1 MHKTANRECKELS
14 VNLEWILYFKILV
27 VAKGWEHQRTRYRKY
42 QPIRNTFFLENG
54 RYRFFHTIS
63 DICVVLLH
71 LVIYSLFRFL
81 SLCLSQE
88 CFAAQ
93 LSWEFYEY
101 HMILCSLF
109 IHWLCWK
116 LISFLCNIKKW
127 WTCFKYR
134 KIFPSY
140 YI

>member
-27 VAKGWEHQRTRYRKY
+27 VAKGWEHQRTRYRKAHKKHLLPWKWSL
-42 QPIRNTFFLENG
+42 QIFLYHLWHLRCFTAFG
-54 RYRFFHTIS
+54 RIFAFSIFITIAA
-63 DICVVLLH
+63 
-71 LVIYSLFRFL
+71 
-81 SLCLSQE
+81 Q

-93 LSWEFYEY
+93 LSSAFYEY

-116 LISFLCNIKKW
+116 LISFVCNIKKW
-127 WTCFKYR
+127 LTCFKYR
-134 KIFPSY
+134 TMFPSY